1 MTVGDPWAGAAPWI
15 AAAFAIVVVGFV
27 IAFLVLS
34 AFNSVVVLRQQSSKA
49 WANID
54 VALQQRHDQLP
65 NLVNAVRG
73 LMAYEQGT
81 LTAVTQARAA
91 YSRTDSI
98 PAQAATSAATTTAVR
113 QLFAVVE
120 RYPDI
125 TSQPNV
131 LDLQHEIE
139 RLEGLIADRRELY
152 NDTVYRLNTR
162 IRTFPTNVLAWL
174 LDWQPR
180 PFFTADP
187 GSTPGST
194 PGPAAG

>member
-1 MTVGDPWAGAAPWI
+1 MTLGDPWGGGWI
-15 AAAFAIVVVGFV
+15 AAVFAILVAGFV

-34 AFNSVVVLRQQSSKA
+34 TFNSVVVLRQQSSKA

-54 VALQQRHDQLP
+54 VALQQRHDELP
-65 NLVNAVRG
+65 NLVAAVHG

-91 YSRTDSI
+91 YSRTDPI
-98 PAQAATSAATTTAVR
+98 PAQAATAAATTAAVR

-125 TSQPNV
+125 KSEPNV
-131 LDLQHEIE
+131 LALQEE
-139 RLEGLIADRRELY
+139 LARLEGLIADRRELY

-162 IRTFPTNVLAWL
+162 IRSFPTNALAWL

-180 PFFTADP
+180 PFFTA
-187 GSTPGST
+187 
-194 PGPAAG
+194 PAETAEPTEVRLH